1 MADEDDELL
10 RNCFRERFVLS
21 DREEHSKIHLVGE
34 EVSGIFV
41 YNLTTRCG
49 KFREH

>member
-1 MADEDDELL
+1 MVDEDDELL
-10 RNCFRERFVLS
+10 RNCFRERFVLNYK
-21 DREEHSKIHLVGE
+21 DEHSKIYLVGE

-49 KFREH
+49 KF